1 MGESADVVVDYVQW
15 LDFRIPI
22 LHLYT
27 RKDKSMVCRSFI
39 PLEDTQPPV
48 HINLSNRLRRLVTA
62 AGVDDAEYL
71 EVGGHALLDTRR
83 STVKRWLGH
92 SEADIRSAG
101 KQFSTLVSA
110 HVFRQLAG
118 RSKSVQATGW
128 WAAHKDTDFHTAD
141 ELMVAAGHEPNPPL
155 FFGMVR

>member
-22 LHLYT
+22 LHIYS
-27 RKDKSMVCRSFI
+27 RKDKSVVCRSFI
-39 PLEDTQPPV
+39 ALEDTQPPV
-48 HINLSNRLRRLVTA
+48 SIDPTNRPRLLKTA
-62 AGVDDAEYL
+62 AGVDCVSLL

-118 RSKSVQATGW
+118 RSKEVQATDW

>member
-22 LHLYT
+22 LHTYT
-27 RKDKSMVCRSFI
+27 RKYKSVVCRSFI
-39 PLEDTQPPV
+39 ALEDTQPPV
-48 HINLSNRLRRLVTA
+48 SMIDPTNRPRLLKTA
-62 AGVDDAEYL
+62 AGVDCVSLL

-118 RSKSVQATGW
+118 RSKEVQATG
-128 WAAHKDTDFHTAD
+128 
-141 ELMVAAGHEPNPPL
+141 
-155 FFGMVR
+155 

>member
-1 MGESADVVVDYVQW
+1 MEDAGVVVDYVRW
-15 LDFRIPI
+15 LDLRIPI
-22 LHLYT
+22 IHLYT
-27 RKDKSMVCRSFI
+27 YKNKSTSCRSFI

-48 HINLSNRLRRLVTA
+48 DIDQSNRRRRLLCA
-62 AGVDDAEYL
+62 AKVDNADHL
-71 EVGGHALLDTRR
+71 ELGGHALLDTRR

-92 SEADIRSAG
+92 SEADITSVGA
-101 KQFSTLVSA
+101 QMSTLVST
-110 HVFRQLAG
+110 HVFRQLAR
-118 RSKSVQATGW
+118 RSKEVQATDW

>member
-1 MGESADVVVDYVQW
+1 MN
-15 LDFRIPI
+15 
-22 LHLYT
+22 
-27 RKDKSMVCRSFI
+27 RSFI

-48 HINLSNRLRRLVTA
+48 DIDQSKRRRRLLCA
-62 AGVDDAEYL
+62 ANADHL
-71 EVGGHALLDTRR
+71 ELGGHALLDTRR

-92 SEADIRSAG
+92 SEADITSVGA
-101 KQFSTLVSA
+101 QMSTLVSA
-110 HVFRQLAG
+110 HVFRQLAR
-118 RSKSVQATGW
+118 RSKEVQATDW